1 MAICEICTNKFR
13 NNYKDRIEIC
23 TQCRKNIEDELPNH
37 VSDIGDIIKFPGVE
51 QIDIYVGN
59 NEEAKYLEIKYK
71 KLSFYYF
78 KCDECLEWFIKL
90 NHISKVYENIK
101 NNGSVTCSRSCA
113 NKHLAKIRAVHYKKM
128 LIEISDRIK
137 NSGKLNITYINKDI
151 KTFDKIVGKNIIEK
165 NIFEEFS
172 NLNGKIGVWSRWTE
186 DGECLDVCKTK
197 NIGKEMLSSFRSF
210 ISLVE
215 NPDQQ
220 LDIGWK
226 RKYKN
231 QLEYANG
238 KIVFKLNSICKT
250 EEEALILESQ
260 LAAKFDAKYW
270 SPEPS
275 QMKLINKAFSNK
287 EKPLQKESAGLRAL
301 KMENL

>member
-13 NNYKDRIEIC
+13 NGYKDRIEIC
-23 TQCRKNIEDELPNH
+23 TKCRENIMNELPDDI
-37 VSDIGDIIKFPGVE
+37 SDINDILKFPGVL
-51 QIDIYVGN
+51 QIDTYPRNSENIRF
-59 NEEAKYLEIKYK
+59 LEIKYK

-78 KCDECLEWFIKL
+78 KCDECSKWFIKL

-113 NKHLAKIRAVHYKKM
+113 NKHLTKIC
-128 LIEISDRIK
+128 LDRIK
-137 NSGKLNITYINKDI
+137 NSGKLNIHYINKDI

-250 EEEALILESQ
+250 KEEALILEAQ

-270 SPEPS
+270 SLEPG
-275 QMKLINKAFSNK
+275 QMKLINKALGIDDDIIRQSIVST
-287 EKPLQKESAGLRAL
+287 P
-301 KMENL
+301 